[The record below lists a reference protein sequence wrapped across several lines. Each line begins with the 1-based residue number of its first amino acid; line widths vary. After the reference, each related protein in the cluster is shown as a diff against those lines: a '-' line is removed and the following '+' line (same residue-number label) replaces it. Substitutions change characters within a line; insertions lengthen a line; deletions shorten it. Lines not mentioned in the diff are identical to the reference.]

1 MELCTRQMPDGFIT
15 SFFLIKL
22 QEYMK
27 AESEAYTAGGSLKNR
42 QFNPTKYETINN
54 SFLSMI
60 KTTPI
65 NNL

>member
-1 MELCTRQMPDGFIT
+1 MPDGFIT
-15 SFFLIKL
+15 SLFLIKL

-27 AESEAYTAGGSLKNR
+27 AKSAAYTVGGLLKNR

-60 KTTPI
+60 KTTLI
-65 NNL
+65 ENL